1 MPYYQVSKPNIR
13 KNLLLRKNKLR
24 KNKTGHLRSSHTIGA
39 ARCFGIG
46 LRAGS
51 AQVHPAN
58 ACNFRSPM
66 TFFCRQL
73 FSCVVVAS
81 TLLLKRPDCRMS
93 RENEQSNQKRITSRA
108 DTTLWKPES

>member
-1 MPYYQVSKPNIR
+1 
-13 KNLLLRKNKLR
+13 
-24 KNKTGHLRSSHTIGA
+24 
-39 ARCFGIG
+39 
-46 LRAGS
+46 
-51 AQVHPAN
+51 
-58 ACNFRSPM
+58 M

-108 DTTLWKPES
+108 DTTLWKPDS